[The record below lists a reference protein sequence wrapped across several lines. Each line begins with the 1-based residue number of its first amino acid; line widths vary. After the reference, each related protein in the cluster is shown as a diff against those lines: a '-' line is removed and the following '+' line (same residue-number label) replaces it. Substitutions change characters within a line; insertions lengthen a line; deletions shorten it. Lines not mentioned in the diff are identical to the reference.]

1 MGASREEFD
10 RMRRSIP
17 SLAAADGAT
26 CDQLYECFRSVEE
39 RYGAEP
45 IDFFRYR
52 LFEKDPEEIPSYLMH
67 FEYAALCGRLND
79 PVLASSIFDRVS
91 FYRVYEDFLMRDW
104 VVGEPGCREHFHE
117 LCEHNRKL
125 AYKIKSGMQ
134 GRDFDIVPTYE
145 ATYLW
150 RDALAERA
158 IVEEVIEQHEQMAA
172 LYPET
177 VSSVRLITA
186 VKDGGVTIP
195 AAVLRC
201 GRRRAPAGAGEGWY
215 LFAGLDVASGTV
227 VTCGNSHLLE
237 HFDRHPD
244 TDVVFE
250 GFVVPCWEELLQRV
264 EEAALTNP
272 GLRLMNWD
280 WTCRKDGVWCLL
292 KGKLTRG
299 VGLCQ
304 EALGRGLKGEMYDA
318 LGIGE

>member
-10 RMRRSIP
+10 RMRCSIP
-17 SLAAADGAT
+17 SLAAMDDGG
-26 CDQLYECFRSVEE
+26 CDRLYECFVGVEE

-67 FEYAALCGRLND
+67 YEYAALCGKLND
-79 PVLASSIFDRVS
+79 PILASSIFDRVS
-91 FYRVYEDFLMRDW
+91 FYRVYDDFLMRDW
-104 VVGEPGCREHFHE
+104 VVGEPDCREHFHE

-158 IVEEVIEQHEQMAA
+158 IVEEVIEQHEDMAV
-172 LYPET
+172 LFPKT

-186 VKDGGVTIP
+186 INDGTVTIP

-201 GRRRAPAGAGEGWY
+201 GRRRAPVGAGEGWY
-215 LFAGLDVASGTV
+215 LFASLDMVTGTV

-237 HFDRHPD
+237 RFDCHPD
-244 TDVVFE
+244 TGVSFE
-250 GFVVPCWEELLQRV
+250 GFAVPQWEELLAKAT
-264 EEAALTNP
+264 EAALTHP

-280 WTCRKDGVWCLL
+280 WACRKDGAWCLL

-304 EALGRGLKGEMYDA
+304 EALGRGLKAEVHEA
-318 LGIGE
+318 LGLT